1 MTKKDRER
9 FRKILLELRKQMTG
23 QIDTIKETELTTTVK
38 DASGDHSSYSFHM
51 ADQGTDNMEREK
63 NFFYAQRNNH
73 TLQDIEDALDRI
85 ENETYGLCVQC
96 EKPISRERLEI
107 VPYALLCISCQSDQE
122 KLSRINPFAT
132 GE

>member
-23 QIDTIKETELTTTVK
+23 QIDTIKETEMTTTVK

-122 KLSRINPFAT
+122 KLSRMNPFAA

>member
-1 MTKKDRER
+1 
-9 FRKILLELRKQMTG
+9 
-23 QIDTIKETELTTTVK
+23 
-38 DASGDHSSYSFHM
+38 M

-107 VPYALLCISCQSDQE
+107 VPYTLLCISCQSDQE

>member
-107 VPYALLCISCQSDQE
+107 VPYTLLCISCQSDQE